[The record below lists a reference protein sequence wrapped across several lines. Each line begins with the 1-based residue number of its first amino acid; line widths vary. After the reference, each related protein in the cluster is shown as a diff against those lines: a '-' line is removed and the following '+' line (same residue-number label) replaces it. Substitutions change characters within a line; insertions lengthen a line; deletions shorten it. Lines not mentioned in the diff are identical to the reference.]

1 MHPSGAR
8 RNKDDQA
15 IFSNAGPY
23 LSKPEETNKPSVIP
37 NIYKFKK
44 RKKSGAPKFNI
55 DIPKVET

>member
-23 LSKPEETNKPSVIP
+23 LSKPEETNKHWYYWCACKDLNLKPP
-37 NIYKFKK
+37 DP
-44 RKKSGAPKFNI
+44 KSGALSN
-55 DIPKVET
+55 